1 MSAKEKL
8 SLKSLSQE
16 IHRLGHRIIYE
27 KGNFQSGHCIV
38 HNRKV
43 IVVNK
48 FLSDKVK
55 ILILNEIIKSI
66 SFEVEKTNQTVTSEE
81 E

>member
-16 IHRLGHRIIYE
+16 IHRLGYRIIYE

-38 HNRKV
+38 HNKKV

-66 SFEVEKTNQTVTSEE
+66 SVEVENTNQTIISEE

>member
-1 MSAKEKL
+1 MSSKEKQA
-8 SLKSLSQE
+8 LKDISQE
-16 IHRLGHRIIYE
+16 IHALGYRIIYE

-38 HNRKV
+38 HNKKV

-48 FLSDKVK
+48 FLADKIK
-55 ILILNEIIKSI
+55 IIILKELIKNISEAEHSI
-66 SFEVEKTNQTVTSEE
+66 SLAKTEE

>member
-1 MSAKEKL
+1 MSSKEKQT
-8 SLKSLSQE
+8 LKELSQE
-16 IHRLGHRIIYE
+16 VHRLGYRIIYE

-38 HNRKV
+38 HNKKV

-48 FLSDKVK
+48 FLSDKIK
-55 ILILNEIIKSI
+55 IIILRELILNIV
-66 SFEVEKTNQTVTSEE
+66 EVIPEQLTSQTEE

>member
-1 MSAKEKL
+1 MSSKEKQ
-8 SLKSLSQE
+8 SLKELSQE
-16 IHRLGHRIIYE
+16 VHRLGYRIIYE

-38 HNRKV
+38 HNKKV

-48 FLSDKVK
+48 FLADKIK
-55 ILILNEIIKSI
+55 IIILRELIKSI
-66 SFEVEKTNQTVTSEE
+66 GEEPQLETISQSEE

>member
-8 SLKSLSQE
+8 TLKAISQE
-16 IHRLGHRIIYE
+16 IHHLGYRIIYE

-38 HNRKV
+38 HNKKV

-48 FLSDKVK
+48 FLADKIK
-55 ILILNEIIKSI
+55 IIILKELIKSI
-66 SFEVEKTNQTVTSEE
+66 SDEVHPLSANVKSEE